1 MRSVPKVLSIVVAAA
16 VVLFAGSALAQPGA
30 TPYGA
35 PVSLENA
42 KKAAAAAVAE
52 AKKNNWNMIIAV
64 ADPSGNLVYFEKMD
78 GSSIGSGN
86 VAIGKAR
93 SAAIFRVPTKV
104 FQERLAA
111 GTTYYLAFE
120 SMMPLEGGIPI
131 LMDGKVVG
139 AIGASGGSFQQDG
152 QVATAGVSVVK

>member
-30 TPYGA
+30 TYGA
-35 PVSLENA
+35 PVTRENA

-52 AKKNNWNMIIAV
+52 AKKNNWNMVIAV
-64 ADPSGNLVYFEKMD
+64 ADPGGNLVYFEKMD
-78 GSSIGSGN
+78 GTATGPGTI
-86 VAIGKAR
+86 AIAKAR
-93 SAAIFRVPTKV
+93 TAAMYKAPTKV

-111 GTTYYLAFE
+111 GTTYLLVLEGA
-120 SMMPLEGGIPI
+120 MPLEGGIP
-131 LMDGKVVG
+131 LVMDGKIVG

-152 QVATAGVSVVK
+152 QVATAGAGALK